1 MSICQ
6 TGYTLA
12 VCHAYFTTYR
22 LSHSWTEALAPSIS
36 SIARQSF
43 VAWHC
48 AGPLRE
54 VARTWATGNQHE
66 SVQAKLAARAHE
78 TRELLISR
86 LRAEEEALQAAR
98 DGPREVGD
106 IDTDD
111 EQNQEVDYNE
121 WIQREYQR
129 IR

>member
-1 MSICQ
+1 MRWAIF
-6 TGYTLA
+6 
-12 VCHAYFTTYR
+12 HADFTTYR
-22 LSHSWTEALAPSIS
+22 LSHSCTEASTPSKS
-36 SIARQSF
+36 SSARQSV
-43 VAWHC
+43 VAWLC
-48 AGPLRE
+48 AGPLRGF
-54 VARTWATGNQHE
+54 ARKRATGNQHE

-78 TRELLISR
+78 TRELLIRR
-86 LRAEEEALQAAR
+86 LRAEEEAAQAAR
-98 DGPREVGD
+98 DGPREEGD